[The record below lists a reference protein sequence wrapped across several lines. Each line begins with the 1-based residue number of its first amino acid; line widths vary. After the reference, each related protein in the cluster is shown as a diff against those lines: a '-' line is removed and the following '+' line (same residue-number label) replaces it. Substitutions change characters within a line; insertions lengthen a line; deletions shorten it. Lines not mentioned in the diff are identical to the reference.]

1 MGQKSVLSCS
11 RSVFDLAG
19 LVKKEKEFEF
29 EMTKEGF
36 WNNRNKA
43 LATILQLKKIQNWT
57 DPLGKL
63 SAKIEDLEAA
73 LELLDLEDD
82 IGIRT
87 DAQIRVG
94 EVVKSLDQLEFRQM
108 LSGEH
113 DSSDCILTVRSGA
126 GGVDSHDWTEM
137 LMKMYIYWAEKQ
149 GFEVTIL
156 DTSPGDTVGMREAVL
171 SVKGPYAFGYLHAEK
186 GIHR

>member
-1 MGQKSVLSCS
+1 
-11 RSVFDLAG
+11 
-19 LVKKEKEFEF
+19 
-29 EMTKEGF
+29 MTKEGF

-43 LATILQLKKIQNWT
+43 LEVISQLKKIQNWT
-57 DPLGKL
+57 EPLGKL
-63 SAKIEDLEAA
+63 SVKIEDLTTA

-113 DSSDCILTVRSGA
+113 DASDCILTVRSGA

-149 GFEVTIL
+149 GFEVSVL
-156 DTSPGDTVGMREAVL
+156 DTSPGDTVEMGKQTGMMCYYMQKREFTGLFAEAHLTPVTEGIPVL
-171 SVKGPYAFGYLHAEK
+171 PLCFLCLTWT
-186 GIHR
+186 IL